1 MPHGISSSDARRLA
15 REVDRYFSSYIR
27 RIDRMSDAQRAA
39 EDKKHPPLSY
49 VDYSQLHSYLLGG
62 QSGSAG
68 FGAANPE
75 QHVIVYAADAFGKA
89 LQRPELVALAAAV
102 QERGL

>member
-1 MPHGISSSDARRLA
+1 MPHEISSSEARRLA
-15 REVDRYFSSYIR
+15 REVEKFFSSYVR
-27 RIDRMSDAQRAA
+27 RIDRMSDAQRAE

-62 QSGSAG
+62 RSGSAES
-68 FGAANPE
+68 GAPGPE
-75 QHVIVYAADAFGKA
+75 EHVIAYAADAFGKA

-102 QERGL
+102 RERGL